1 MYHIWFYA
9 ECQLHSVSTSLFLC
23 FGLCECYV
31 CLVALQLVCF
41 EGRQRCGQLGNSTV
55 SAIVIVFDHEK
66 LSCVS
71 SAGFAKGTGI
81 QLHTLHSLYH
91 FNDESPIG
99 QQRDQHEELLRRRQ
113 QVHLSDVTQLCSVM
127 RFICFYISMEST
139 SNRRYSE
146 RPRRQKLNLFW
157 YDADKPRLVHQQHHR
172 LDHVAQRRHCHAQ
185 SRCITC
191 MTIFSALF
199 FRHGGLPGY
208 RHRRSEQERRRWG
221 TYVGS
226 ITKG

>member
-9 ECQLHSVSTSLFLC
+9 ECQLHSVSTSLLLC

-146 RPRRQKLNLFW
+146 RPRRQSWICFGMM
-157 YDADKPRLVHQQHHR
+157 PI
-172 LDHVAQRRHCHAQ
+172 
-185 SRCITC
+185 SRASSI
-191 MTIFSALF
+191 S
-199 FRHGGLPGY
+199 
-208 RHRRSEQERRRWG
+208 
-221 TYVGS
+221 S
-226 ITKG
+226 ITVSTMSLNVVTVTLKVGASPAWLVVAPCFLDTVDFLVIGIVGQSKKGGDEAHTWVP